1 MVRYYHKLLMKHD
14 KRRERKNIV
23 VMKSRI
29 EKIKSLSGSWMES
42 YFFPP
47 ASESEISEYEKSNN
61 IIIPKS
67 YKEFLMLT
75 NGARIFGSDMC
86 LYGVSG
92 DINHYLN
99 YDFTD
104 GSVPEELLILGDYN
118 DTHICYDN
126 HDDIYV
132 LYRDEKY
139 ECIKEECVIFDD
151 FCEVLDFAIDVV
163 DEEDE

>member
-1 MVRYYHKLLMKHD
+1 
-14 KRRERKNIV
+14 
-23 VMKSRI
+23 MKSRI

-42 YFFPP
+42 YFFLP

-118 DTHICYDN
+118 DTHICYDH

-151 FCEVLDFAIDVV
+151 FCEVLDFVIDVV